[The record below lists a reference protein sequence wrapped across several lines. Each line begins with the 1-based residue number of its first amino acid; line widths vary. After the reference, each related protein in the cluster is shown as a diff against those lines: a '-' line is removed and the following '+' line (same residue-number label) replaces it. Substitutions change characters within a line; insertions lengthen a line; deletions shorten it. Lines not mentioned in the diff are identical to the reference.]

1 MTEFLQITNQA
12 TTVWNSGAVEKS
24 QSLIKSALKIIFV
37 PIALLST
44 KHKDIVSITKCYS
57 YQVNFSQD

>member
-1 MTEFLQITNQA
+1 MSEFLQITNQA

-24 QSLIKSALKIIFV
+24 LMLIKSALRIIFV

-44 KHKDIVSITKCYS
+44 KHNDIVSITNYYS
-57 YQVNFSQD
+57 YS